1 MKKTYRAFI
10 AIGVICAI
18 VGALNTE
25 NSFILL
31 MLPGLLF
38 LIIGLILVLIQ
49 FVRDKKTAA
58 AKAKED
64 VIKKAEER
72 KKAIAIKQFLKIE
85 CEVKGV
91 TFDNEDGT
99 SRQRILSQASR
110 KDEYQT
116 VTLSPYKYKGENAV
130 HILLDGK
137 CVGNVPAN
145 LANKVVSILNDV
157 VESWIVIDS
166 FTAKDE
172 DDDGNRHQ
180 KKIYTAD
187 LYTRYNNPDY
197 DPSIS

>member
-10 AIGVICAI
+10 AIGVVCGIIGAI
-18 VGALNTE
+18 NTE
-25 NSFILL
+25 SSLILL

-38 LIIGLILVLIQ
+38 LIIGIVLVFIQ
-49 FVRDKKTAA
+49 SARDKKAAA

-64 VIKKAEER
+64 EIIKAEER

-85 CEVKGV
+85 CKVKGV

-99 SRQRILSQASR
+99 SRQRILSQALR
-110 KDEYQT
+110 KNEYQP
-116 VTLSPYKYKGENAV
+116 VTLSPYKCKGENAV

-145 LANKVVSILNDV
+145 LANKVVSILRDV

-172 DDDGNRHQ
+172 DDDGDRHQ
-180 KKIYTAD
+180 QKIYTAD
-187 LYTRYNNPDY
+187 LYIRYNNPDY
-197 DPSIS
+197 DPSVS